1 MIAILFAV
9 VLAAPPTLPPLPVEP
24 DLPTEKFERWI
35 SREGLNELE
44 ADQVRYLTNVWVK
57 AFREY
62 EGRVADKIDGLID
75 EALALPEGSN
85 ARHAKA
91 LEIHAAYA
99 AKVARQKDLV
109 QRIRKLV
116 KLRGEWPESH
126 PDDL

>member
-1 MIAILFAV
+1 MIALVLFL
-9 VLAAPPTLPPLPVEP
+9 LAAPALPPLPVEP

-35 SREGLNELE
+35 ARESLSELE

-62 EGRVADKIDGLID
+62 EGRVADRVDGLID
-75 EALALPEGSN
+75 QAEALPEWSDE
-85 ARHAKA
+85 RHAKA
-91 LEIHAAYA
+91 LEIHAAYS

-109 QRIRKLV
+109 RRIRKLV

-126 PDDL
+126 PDEL